1 MRRDKNQNETEQAN
15 EIIVVLVPSFIEKK
29 DVGVAEEKKSRA
41 DSIEKTDHDEKR
53 QNSEHDAVN
62 VKTVTR
68 PGVNPGKTIVF
79 KKKVGFEPKRPDPI
93 A

>member
-1 MRRDKNQNETEQAN
+1 M
-15 EIIVVLVPSFIEKK
+15 IPSFIEKK
-29 DVGVAEEKKSRA
+29 DVSVAEEKKSGT
-41 DSIEKTDHDEKR
+41 DSIKKTGRDENR

-62 VKTVTR
+62 VQTITG
-68 PGVNPGKTIVF
+68 PGVNPGKTIVL